1 MKKYDS
7 KIYYSYTY
15 MHRYRKALVNFV
27 ISVFFV
33 AVNAV
38 SLGKSG
44 ALEIMFEIIGPFSKK
59 STTLLKYVVR
69 VLVYWI

>member
-1 MKKYDS
+1 MKKYDY
-7 KIYYSYTY
+7 KIYHSDTYVHHYS
-15 MHRYRKALVNFV
+15 KALANFK
-27 ISVFFV
+27 IFFLFL